1 MHTLSAIFSRM
12 HKVTMFDSRFDS
24 QTWGNVSADDSD
36 ASSVEYG
43 GRGGSG
49 KWDRDGGGLR
59 GGDGDGE
66 DGAGAKS
73 EAEAKKKKTGLL
85 QRFFG

>member
-1 MHTLSAIFSRM
+1 
-12 HKVTMFDSRFDS
+12 
-24 QTWGNVSADDSD
+24 VSADDSD

-49 KWDRDGGGLR
+49 KWDRNRVGSRDAEGE
-59 GGDGDGE
+59 GE
-66 DGAGAKS
+66 DGDRAKS
-73 EAEAKKKKTGLL
+73 EAEAKKKKTWLL